1 MPENPC
7 DHDQLIASAGKS
19 HQKEACLFVA
29 FGWVNA
35 TGNVDVQAMMD
46 DFTGGKPNP
55 ALKSA
60 MTDEKTGF
68 KACIGKAVEAEKE

>member
-60 MTDEKTGF
+60 MTDERRVSRHVLVKRWRR
-68 KACIGKAVEAEKE
+68 